1 MTGKEL
7 FELSKRF
14 HVKCEETLNEGECT
28 GCSFKGDKDKAI
40 FPCPEFYFRT
50 EEQANNFLD
59 FIGEKDKIKEIVDML
74 PNKVLK
80 YETIGKSTSP
90 NFVDCTFNDCEIYR
104 YGMNN

>member
-7 FELSKRF
+7 FELSKKF
-14 HVKCEETLNEGECT
+14 HAKCEETLNEGECT
-28 GCSFKGDKDKAI
+28 GCEFKKETGVR

-50 EEQANNFLD
+50 EEQANEFLD
-59 FIGEKDKIKEIVDML
+59 FIGVEQSELITSELLECSPI
-74 PNKVLK
+74 NKF
-80 YETIGKSTSP
+80 SSP

>member
-7 FELSKRF
+7 FELSERF
-14 HVKCEETLNEGECT
+14 HAKCEETLNEGECT
-28 GCSFKGDKDKAI
+28 GCGFKGEKDRAI

-59 FIGEKDKIKEIVDML
+59 FIGVEQSELITSELLECSPI
-74 PNKVLK
+74 NKF
-80 YETIGKSTSP
+80 SSP